1 MLIWFCWTLI
11 HASHFYWSSR
21 FEAFGPLLHFQQKA
35 LLHVLHLTG
44 AVLKCKATEHLA
56 HFSLE
61 LLASIRDMPWNRG
74 EFNDGG
80 VGRAW
85 EMCCWLNEDSPAV
98 GEKWRWQCQIL
109 IERICGFSDPLEIVK
124 PLHVAR
130 RRQTLS
136 KNVFFYFYFI
146 RVFFFTTPTSHRAAG
161 EERRP
166 FFCSILPLP
175 PAHKHSDIYLEL
187 CMWDDYDY
195 HMFLIAALAFTR
207 LLLYEIYHLIKLP
220 LIDLWCKVSFC
231 LFTWWFGTTFLLQ

>member
-146 RVFFFTTPTSHRAAG
+146 RVFFSRHRRVTG
-161 EERRP
+161 QQEKREDLFFVP
-166 FFCSILPLP
+166 FYHFHPLTN
-175 PAHKHSDIYLEL
+175 IQ
-187 CMWDDYDY
+187 
-195 HMFLIAALAFTR
+195 
-207 LLLYEIYHLIKLP
+207 
-220 LIDLWCKVSFC
+220 
-231 LFTWWFGTTFLLQ
+231 TFIWNFACEMTMTITCF

>member
-1 MLIWFCWTLI
+1 MIIWFCWTLI
-11 HASHFYWSSR
+11 HVSHFYWSSR
-21 FEAFGPLLHFQQKA
+21 FEAFGPVLHFRQKA
-35 LLHVLHLTG
+35 LLHVLHLTV

-74 EFNDGG
+74 EFSDGG

-98 GEKWRWQCQIL
+98 GEKWRWQCQ
-109 IERICGFSDPLEIVK
+109 RVCGFSDPLEIVK

-146 RVFFFTTPTSHRAAG
+146 RVFFHDTDESQGGRRREKTFFLFHSTTSTRSQTFRHLFGTLHVRWLWLSHVFNRSACIYQTAT
-161 EERRP
+161 
-166 FFCSILPLP
+166 LWDLP
-175 PAHKHSDIYLEL
+175 PYQITFD
-187 CMWDDYDY
+187 
-195 HMFLIAALAFTR
+195 
-207 LLLYEIYHLIKLP
+207 
-220 LIDLWCKVSFC
+220 
-231 LFTWWFGTTFLLQ
+231 WFVMQS